1 MSSVSIGKNIKLSI
15 FGESHGKYIG
25 GVADGFPYGVSIDLD
40 KLQKFMKRR
49 TPGNNKFVTQRVEED
64 KIEFLSGIK
73 NNIIMG
79 DPLSLVIEN
88 RNANSQEYKD
98 TDGILRPSH
107 VDFPA
112 MIKYGEYIQLE
123 GGGHFSGRLT
133 AIITAFGG
141 IAKQILGKHNI
152 HVLAHLYKIRNILD
166 IEHNFEEDMMNKY
179 KASEENRYSV
189 INEKNIEKID
199 KIISELKLKGDST
212 GGIVEC
218 SVFGL
223 DAGIGEP
230 IFDGI
235 ENNISK
241 MMFAIPGIKGIEFG
255 SGFDGA
261 VKLGSENNDEFYI
274 DENKQIKTLTNHS
287 GGILG
292 GISNG
297 MPVTFKVAF
306 KPTPSIKKEQKT
318 IDLYKN
324 EETSIKINGRHDP
337 CIAVRGVPIVEAVTA
352 IVILDYLVDKYNFRT

>member
-1 MSSVSIGKNIKLSI
+1 
-15 FGESHGKYIG
+15 
-25 GVADGFPYGVSIDLD
+25 
-40 KLQKFMKRR
+40 
-49 TPGNNKFVTQRVEED
+49 
-64 KIEFLSGIK
+64 
-73 NNIIMG
+73 
-79 DPLSLVIEN
+79 
-88 RNANSQEYKD
+88 
-98 TDGILRPSH
+98 
-107 VDFPA
+107 
-112 MIKYGEYIQLE
+112 
-123 GGGHFSGRLT
+123 
-133 AIITAFGG
+133 
-141 IAKQILGKHNI
+141 
-152 HVLAHLYKIRNILD
+152 
-166 IEHNFEEDMMNKY
+166 MNKY